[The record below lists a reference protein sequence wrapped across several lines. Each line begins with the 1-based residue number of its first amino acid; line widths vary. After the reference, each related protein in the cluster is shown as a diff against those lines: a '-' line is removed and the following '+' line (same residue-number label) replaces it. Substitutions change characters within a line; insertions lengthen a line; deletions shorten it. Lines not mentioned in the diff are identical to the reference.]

1 MIYYLLLA
9 LSVCFAVG
17 KSSVYN
23 AFAKARTPGIVGVL
37 SFNAVSY
44 GTAAVIA
51 LAVMLTGGCRI
62 SVPTVLSALLYAV
75 TVFSLQ
81 TVSILAMKRGDM
93 ALTSVS
99 VMYGMI
105 IPALAGPLFWNEPF
119 GVLQGV
125 GILLVVGSLGLL
137 GGAGGV
143 RIVRAW
149 IPMAVAAFLLSG
161 MAGISEKIH
170 QSTEG
175 RDERGQFVFLA
186 CAMMLLLSLS
196 ARALLR
202 KRSKETA
209 ASVKPLL
216 LLGGVSGAIVGFY
229 SIVNLTLAGALD
241 TMIYYPVANGGALL
255 LTVAVSRLVFGEP
268 LGRGRA
274 VGFLLGLAGILCL
287 SLPI

>member
-23 AFAKARTPGIVGVL
+23 AFAKGRTPGIVGVL

-51 LAVMLTGGCRI
+51 LAVMLTGDCGV
-62 SVPTVLSALLYAV
+62 SPSTLLSALLYAV

-105 IPALAGPLFWNEPF
+105 LPALAGPLFWHEPF
-119 GVLQGV
+119 GILQGV
-125 GILLVVGSLGLL
+125 GIVLVVGSLGLL

-143 RIVRAW
+143 RIVRTW

-209 ASVKPLL
+209 ASVKPLIC
-216 LLGGVSGAIVGFY
+216 SAACRARSSASTRS
-229 SIVNLTLAGALD
+229 SISPLRVRLT
-241 TMIYYPVANGGALL
+241 P
-255 LTVAVSRLVFGEP
+255 
-268 LGRGRA
+268 
-274 VGFLLGLAGILCL
+274 
-287 SLPI
+287 